1 MTHGLCRTLTLLGSS
16 TFQAAQKESNTWM
29 IQSMCARAQTRERH
43 MDEDGEEFV
52 AQKTRMWSIKLRGAV
67 FRLQIQAINTFETP
81 IKIN

>member
-1 MTHGLCRTLTLLGSS
+1 
-16 TFQAAQKESNTWM
+16 
-29 IQSMCARAQTRERH
+29 

-81 IKIN
+81 IKINWETIDKSSNGTIDVTLKEN

>member
-1 MTHGLCRTLTLLGSS
+1 
-16 TFQAAQKESNTWM
+16 
-29 IQSMCARAQTRERH
+29 

-81 IKIN
+81 IKINLTNEEQELTLLAQLLGLGQWGKIVR

>member
-1 MTHGLCRTLTLLGSS
+1 
-16 TFQAAQKESNTWM
+16 
-29 IQSMCARAQTRERH
+29 

-81 IKIN
+81 IKINLTNEEQELTLLAQLLGLGQWDKIVR